1 MSTQAINTI
10 LVFEQDGKA
19 NHRFCAEADARS
31 ALETVM
37 AAGRSATAIVTSSP
51 DVALTY
57 EIHHMIRDRVEAAKV
72 ALRRDIR
79 FHQALDASDVPDEP
93 VLRRAIFKAFE
104 TLATE

>member
-1 MSTQAINTI
+1 MSTEAINTI
-10 LVFEQDGKA
+10 LVFEEDGKA
-19 NHRFCAEADARS
+19 VHRFCVEAEARS
-31 ALETVM
+31 ALETVK

-57 EIHHMIRDRVEAAKV
+57 EIHHKIRDRVEAAKV

-93 VLRRAIFKAFE
+93 DLRRAIFKAFE